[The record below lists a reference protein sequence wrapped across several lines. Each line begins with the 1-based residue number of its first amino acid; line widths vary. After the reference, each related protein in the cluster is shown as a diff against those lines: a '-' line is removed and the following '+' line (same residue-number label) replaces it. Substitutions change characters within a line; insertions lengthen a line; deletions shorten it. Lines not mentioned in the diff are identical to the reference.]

1 MEERVEMGVLHT
13 VLAMRDA
20 VLEIVTRHSA
30 ERPRIFGSVARC
42 EDGPESDID
51 ILVDAGPG
59 CTLLSV
65 IAMEDELKR
74 LFDRDVDVRTL
85 AGLHPS
91 MRSTVLL
98 QAIDL

>member
-1 MEERVEMGVLHT
+1 MSAIDAVM
-13 VLAMRDA
+13 AKRDA
-20 VLEIVTRHSA
+20 IFEILSRHSA
-30 ERPRIFGSVARC
+30 GRPRLFGSVARR

-59 CTLLSV
+59 CSLLSV
-65 IAMEDELKR
+65 VAMEDELG
-74 LFDRDVDVRTL
+74 LLLGRDVDVRTL

-91 MRSTVLL
+91 MRSTVLS